1 MFQVY
6 LLQVTCSLLILYIP
20 GLTLAWVSRIKGGA
34 AWAFAPLISLSF
46 CALGAVLADL
56 AGIRWGIASFSLMTA
71 LSFVPAYLLSR

>member
-20 GLTLAWVSRIKGGA
+20 GLSLARISRIKGVA
-34 AWAFAPLISLSF
+34 AWAFAPLISLSI

-56 AGIRWGIASFSLMTA
+56 AGIRWG
-71 LSFVPAYLLSR
+71 LLVFR